1 MSKLRENTGMEVV
14 DENTVPSTK
23 VSLTIPGEPRGKQ
36 RPRWQKFGTYTPKE
50 TMNYETY
57 IKQLFAIKYP
67 GFMPVESAL
76 TANLWAGLT
85 IPKSASKKKQGM
97 MKLGIIKP
105 TRRPDVDNILKAVLD
120 ALEKLAYKN
129 DSQICRVVIDKDYSE
144 RPRLEITISW

>member
-1 MSKLRENTGMEVV
+1 MEQ
-14 DENTVPSTK
+14 K
-23 VSLTIPGEPRGKQ
+23 ISLTIPGEPRGKQ

-50 TMNYETY
+50 TVNYETY

-67 GFMPVESAL
+67 DFIPIESAL
-76 TANLWAGLT
+76 TAHLWAGLT
-85 IPKSASKKKQGM
+85 IPKSASKKKVGQ
-97 MKLGIIKP
+97 MKLGIIRP

-129 DSQICRVVIDKDYSE
+129 DSQICSVIIDKDYSE